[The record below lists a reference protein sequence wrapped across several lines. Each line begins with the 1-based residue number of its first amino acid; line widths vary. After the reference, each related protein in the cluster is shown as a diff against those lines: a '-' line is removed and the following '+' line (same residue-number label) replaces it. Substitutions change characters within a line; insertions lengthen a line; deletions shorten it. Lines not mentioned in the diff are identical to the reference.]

1 MRQQIFF
8 LFTLLPIAAACESTS
23 GNQTGTRRFNA
34 VLTPEVAVQGGMT
47 DYLNMFH
54 PKPAGRWA
62 VGDALPEVERNAL
75 PANAQANATVTIEGE
90 EWVLEVEARG
100 LPPPNTVIDP
110 VASVMAGEKKY
121 GQIWDVWLTSLEP
134 TVFIIQMGTLVADTS
149 SSTTYRLRV
158 DSRTQ
163 RDFNG
168 NKLSVS
174 SVSSVETGYPNTSI
188 SLYDVQ
194 TIGIDV
200 ENLEGAQPPE
210 EPSGQIR
217 LSDIAPF
224 GVRVDWSKPELDDNV
239 TGN

>member
-1 MRQQIFF
+1 MK
-8 LFTLLPIAAACESTS
+8 TASLLVLIAAAAAGCESTGANS
-23 GNQTGTRRFNA
+23 DVARRFNA

-47 DYLNMFH
+47 DYLNMFL

-62 VGDALPEVERNAL
+62 VGDALPPEERVL
-75 PANAQANATVTIEGE
+75 PASAQGYASITVEGE

-100 LPPPNTVIDP
+100 LPPPETVIDP
-110 VASVMAGEKKY
+110 VASVIAGEKKY

-149 SSTTYRLRV
+149 TSGVYRLRV
-158 DSRTQ
+158 DSRTT

-174 SVSSVETGYPNTSI
+174 NVSSVETGYPHTSI

-200 ENLEGAQPPE
+200 ENLEGPEPPE
-210 EPSGQIR
+210 DPSGQIR
-217 LSDIAPF
+217 MSDIAPF
-224 GVRVDWSKPELDDNV
+224 GVRIDWSKPELDENV
-239 TGN
+239 TR